1 MYVYAIICVHVYTCI
16 WFLFISWQPH
26 YQAKTRFVTAPK
38 PTLECGVAV
47 TTEAYGEGLV
57 VTRGP

>member
-16 WFLFISWQPH
+16 WFLFISWKPH
-26 YQAKTRFVTAPK
+26 YQAKTRLVTAPK
-38 PTLECGVAV
+38 PTLEWGVAV

-57 VTRGP
+57 VTREP